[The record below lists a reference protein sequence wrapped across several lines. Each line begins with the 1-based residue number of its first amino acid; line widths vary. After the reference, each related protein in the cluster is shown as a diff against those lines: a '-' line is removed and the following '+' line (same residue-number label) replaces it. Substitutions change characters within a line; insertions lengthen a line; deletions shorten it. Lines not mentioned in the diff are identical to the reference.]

1 MKNRTLYISV
11 LACILLFQ
19 ADALFFAAA
28 QQAQQ
33 TSPPLDAKAR
43 QAVVNEVAM
52 ALIENYVFLETA
64 QKMGERMQTRLK
76 NGEYDNVTTPEAFG
90 EMLNRDMRDVSQ
102 DKHLGFRYDP
112 PRVQEIIQLQS
123 QNKEEAAKARAQSLT
138 AQRQDNFGFKKVE
151 RLDGNV
157 GYLAFNY
164 FASADIGGEVAS
176 SAMNFL
182 SNCDALIVDLRQN
195 GGGDPSQIQFITSY
209 LFDSPVHLNDIYSR
223 RDNTTENYWTLPYV
237 PGKRMPNAEVYVL
250 TSGHTFSGAEEF
262 SYNLKNLKRATII
275 GETTGGGAHPSEP
288 KVIRGEYLL
297 NIPFA
302 RAINPITKTNWEGT
316 GVTPDVAV
324 PADQAYDTAYR
335 MAIEKLSAK
344 ATTEDQ
350 KSELEWI
357 QTTLKSNATPVTVNE
372 ETLQMY
378 AGTYQDRKVVLENG
392 TLYYQRTGPRFKL
405 IPMSETLFRPEG
417 MNDFRLEFVV
427 KDGKAVEVIGL
438 YRGRE
443 KEPSKRSG

>member
-1 MKNRTLYISV
+1 MNNRPLHIFV
-11 LACILLFQ
+11 LACILLLQGDVIF
-19 ADALFFAAA
+19 LAAA
-28 QQAQQ
+28 QQTQK
-33 TSPPLDAKAR
+33 TSPPLDAKTR
-43 QAVVNEVAM
+43 QAVVDEASK
-52 ALIENYVFLETA
+52 ALIENYIFLETA
-64 QKMGERMQTRLK
+64 QKMEERMTTKLK
-76 NGEYDNVTTPEAFG
+76 NGEYDNLTTPEEFG
-90 EMLNRDMRDVSQ
+90 EMLNRDMQSVSQ

-123 QNKEEAAKARAQSLT
+123 QNKEEAAKARAQSLA

-164 FASADIGGEVAS
+164 FASAETGGEVAS

-237 PGKRMPNAEVYVL
+237 PGKRMPNAEVYIL
-250 TSGHTFSGAEEF
+250 TSSYTFSGAEEF

-275 GETTGGGAHPSEP
+275 GETTGGGAHPTEP
-288 KVIRGEYLL
+288 KVIQGDYLL
-297 NIPFA
+297 NIPYA

-316 GVTPDVAV
+316 GVTPDISV

-335 MAIEKLSAK
+335 MAIEKLAAK
-344 ATTEDQ
+344 AKTEAQ
-350 KSELEWI
+350 KSEFEWI
-357 QTTLKSNATPVTVNE
+357 QTSLKSAATPVSVNI

-378 AGTYQDRKVVLENG
+378 VGTYQDRKVTLENG

-405 IPMSETLFRPEG
+405 IPMSEILFKPQG
-417 MNDFRLEFVV
+417 MDDFRLEFVV
-427 KDGKAVEVIGL
+427 KDGEAVQVIGL
-438 YRGRE
+438 YRGGH
-443 KEPSKRSG
+443 KEPSKRTS